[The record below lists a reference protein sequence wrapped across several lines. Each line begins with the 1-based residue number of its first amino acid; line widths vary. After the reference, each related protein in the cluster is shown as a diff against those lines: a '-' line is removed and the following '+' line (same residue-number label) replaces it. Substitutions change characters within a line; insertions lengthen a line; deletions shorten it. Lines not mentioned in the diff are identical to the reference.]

1 MGYVVM
7 SDFEDYRWS
16 NAVVDGL
23 RKNKYYDVILILS
36 IILAFILLIIISTSS
51 T

>member
-1 MGYVVM
+1 M
-7 SDFEDYRWS
+7 SDLEDYRWS

-23 RKNKYYDVILILS
+23 RKSKYYDVMLILS
-36 IILAFILLIIISTSS
+36 IILAFILLIIISASS